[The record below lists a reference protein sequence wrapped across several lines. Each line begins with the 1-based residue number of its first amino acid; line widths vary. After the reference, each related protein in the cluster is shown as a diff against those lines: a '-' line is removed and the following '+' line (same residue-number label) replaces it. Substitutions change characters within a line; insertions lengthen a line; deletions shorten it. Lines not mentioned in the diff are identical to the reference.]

1 MYISNGRFHGLNPY
15 EWQPIIWIKGIL
27 TMENTMEQIRTRLK
41 KGESPQELIK
51 KGFKRTTVY
60 SVAKKMERKLEENNN
75 EKATDSD
82 IFLALIIKEAVGQI
96 LFMDLNLDS
105 EEEVKRWESI
115 IEIADGRF
123 EELLG
128 RKPPKDFL
136 TPTFRTP

>member
-1 MYISNGRFHGLNPY
+1 
-15 EWQPIIWIKGIL
+15 
-27 TMENTMEQIRTRLK
+27 MENTMEQIRTRLK

-75 EKATDSD
+75 EKAMDSD
-82 IFLALIIKEAVGQI
+82 IFLALIIKEAMGWT
-96 LFMDLNLDS
+96 LDDMNIDGA
-105 EEEVKRWESI
+105 EENKRWESI